1 MWSFSALCDEFTISS
16 RLYLK
21 LELTPSRET
30 VLHLFEQ
37 VRRQFPRMTRM
48 RRRDDGG
55 LVLDEEPG
63 EGEQRRFL
71 RVDATTVRFGYAN
84 APEAR
89 AVGAFADAILTQ
101 APVHLSLSDLDYDFL
116 EVAYTFDLEYRGNH
130 DEIIAE
136 TLFAEHPLLGLLAG
150 NGHRVIDCQPFV
162 GATLTSDCERQVYVE
177 VKGRTSTFE
186 VRTGEFEPLPL
197 STIVT
202 LRHYWGVNAPRELAT
217 IHRELLKLG
226 ERFASERVIPTVV
239 QPLAA
244 AIASRR

>member
-1 MWSFSALCDEFTISS
+1 MWSFATLCDEFSVSS
-16 RLYLK
+16 RIYLK
-21 LELTPSRET
+21 LELSPSRET

-37 VRRQFPRMTRM
+37 IRRQFPRMTRM

-55 LVLDEEPG
+55 LILDEEPG
-63 EGEQRRFL
+63 EDDQRRYL
-71 RVDATTVRFGYAN
+71 RVAPATVRFGYAN
-84 APEAR
+84 APDAR
-89 AVGAFADAILTQ
+89 AVATFAEAILTQ
-101 APVHLSLSDLDYDFL
+101 APVQLSLSDLDYDFM

-136 TLFAEHPLLGLLAG
+136 TLFAEHPLLALLG
-150 NGHRVIDCQPFV
+150 GSGHRVIDCQPFV
-162 GATLTSDCERQVYVE
+162 GATLTSDCERQMYVE
-177 VKGRTSTFE
+177 IKGRTSTFE

-202 LRHYWGVNAPRELAT
+202 LRHYWGVNPPRELAT
-217 IHRELLKLG
+217 IHRELLKVG
-226 ERFASERVIPTVV
+226 ERFASDRVIPAIV